1 MADIVFMRICRE
13 NALRRAPRAREM
25 HTFAFP
31 CVCTVFRAV
40 FLVSRCV
47 AIFPAYLRLL
57 VNFWRFVCIF
67 TTNYD
72 PRVFMRICR
81 ESAFSSNLGVAIY
94 GEIVDFREKIYFSRL
109 FSRII

>member
-25 HTFAFP
+25 RIFAFP

-40 FLVSRCV
+40 FLVSRRV

-57 VNFWRFVCIF
+57 VNFMRFVCIF
-67 TTNYD
+67 KTYYGLS
-72 PRVFMRICR
+72 VFMRICR
-81 ESAFSSNLGVAIY
+81 
-94 GEIVDFREKIYFSRL
+94 
-109 FSRII
+109 